1 MLAKAICGRVNF
13 PFASNRK
20 TKIDM
25 KTNSQSSRVT
35 KAIRLSVAAV
45 LMIAGLSISDL
56 QADDKKPTFD
66 EAAKEFI
73 TKIKAM
79 IGKDRSGAIKAYA
92 LGARKL
98 AKEYPNEVGP
108 RAMLLEASNMV
119 ADDKE
124 KRAILKKLAE
134 LKAEKFAPI
143 AARAKGQLKKIEAL
157 GKPLAIKFK
166 ATDGRLVDL
175 SKMKGKV
182 VLIDFWATW
191 CGPCVQ
197 EIPNVKKTYAKLHK
211 QGFEIVGISLDS
223 SEQKL
228 NDFVNKHSMEW
239 PQYFDGKGWSNTLA
253 KEYGVSSIPAMW
265 LVDKKGNLVDMN
277 ARQDLTGKI
286 QKLLSEK

>member
-1 MLAKAICGRVNF
+1 METNMKN
-13 PFASNRK
+13 N
-20 TKIDM
+20 TKNPRI
-25 KTNSQSSRVT
+25 T
-35 KAIRLSVAAV
+35 KAIRLSAAAF
-45 LMIAGLSISDL
+45 LMIASLFIFNL
-56 QADDKKPTFD
+56 QADDKKPAFK
-66 EAAKEFI
+66 EAGKELV
-73 TKIKAM
+73 TKIRAM
-79 IGKDRSGAIKAYA
+79 IGEDRSGAIKAYVI
-92 LGARKL
+92 GARKL
-98 AKEYPNEVGP
+98 AKNYPDEVGP
-108 RAMLLEASNMV
+108 RAMLLEASSMV
-119 ADDKE
+119 DDAKE
-124 KRAILKKLAE
+124 KKAILRKLAE

-277 ARQDLTGKI
+277 ARQNLTAKI
-286 QKLLSEK
+286 QKLLAEK